1 MININYRDPRPVYEQ
16 VSDGF
21 KKMIVAGLIK
31 KDEKMPS
38 VRELASTY
46 AINPNTIQRAYRDLE
61 SDGYIYSVPGK
72 GSFAVGVNEISDKHI
87 TEIYERLD
95 KILADFDIAGESRE
109 RIAAYVLNDTKQTEQ
124 ESVFEFDGKEQFND

>member
-1 MININYRDPRPVYEQ
+1 MISINYRDPRPVYEQ

-21 KKMIVAGLIK
+21 KKLIVAGIIK

-61 SDGYIYSVPGK
+61 NDGYIYSVPGK
-72 GSFAVGVNEISDKHI
+72 GSFAVDMKEISNKHLA
-87 TEIYERLD
+87 EIYERLD
-95 KILADFDIAGESRE
+95 TILSDFDVAGESRQNVADYF
-109 RIAAYVLNDTKQTEQ
+109 INSQ
-124 ESVFEFDGKEQFND
+124 SGKIEAP